1 MLARQAS
8 AYPAKVWRIG
18 HLWPSTSQDR
28 TPYLQGF
35 RGGLQML
42 GYTEGKNILIESIRD
57 SRESGHQRS
66 VKRAVRLA
74 SYQTVAATRVAG
86 SHSL

>member
-1 MLARQAS
+1 
-8 AYPAKVWRIG
+8 
-18 HLWPSTSQDR
+18 
-28 TPYLQGF
+28 
-35 RGGLQML
+35 ML

-74 SYQTVAATRVAG
+74 PYQTVAATRVAG